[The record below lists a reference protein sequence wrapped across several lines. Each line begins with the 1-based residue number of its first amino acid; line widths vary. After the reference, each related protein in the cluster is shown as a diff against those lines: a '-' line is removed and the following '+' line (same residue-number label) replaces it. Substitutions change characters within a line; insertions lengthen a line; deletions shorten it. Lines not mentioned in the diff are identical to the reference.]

1 MTPASDAVALAG
13 TTDSSWISRY
23 GVGLNRCTVAP
34 GGSMPRLSFNVSLA
48 AFAIATLGSSGYQP
62 ALRLRIQALS
72 QNSVQVRV
80 SMTASGAQS
89 ARRWS
94 DTVVATPAVLP
105 IADSIQGVRIVVSG
119 LGSVR
124 ATLTD
129 SEHPGRDLLIAEGRD
144 LTLSRD
150 ARGRF
155 SRASTAQPVVP

>member
-1 MTPASDAVALAG
+1 
-13 TTDSSWISRY
+13 
-23 GVGLNRCTVAP
+23 
-34 GGSMPRLSFNVSLA
+34 MPRLSFHVSLA
-48 AFAIATLGSSGYQP
+48 ALALSTLVSSGYQP

-72 QNSVQVRV
+72 HNPFQVRV
-80 SMTASGAQS
+80 SMTASGARR

-105 IADSIQGVRIVVSG
+105 IADSIQSVRIVVSG
-119 LGSVR
+119 FGTVR

-129 SEHPGRDLLIAEGRD
+129 SEDPGRDLVVAEGRD

-155 SRASTAQPVVP
+155 YRAWTAQPLVP

>member
-1 MTPASDAVALAG
+1 
-13 TTDSSWISRY
+13 
-23 GVGLNRCTVAP
+23 
-34 GGSMPRLSFNVSLA
+34 MPRLSFHVSLA
-48 AFAIATLGSSGYQP
+48 AVALSTLVSSGHEA
-62 ALRLRIQALS
+62 ALRLRIQALT
-72 QNSVQVRV
+72 QNPLRVRV
-80 SMTASGAQS
+80 SMTAAGAPR

-105 IADSIQGVRIVVSG
+105 IADSIQSVHIVVRG

-129 SEHPGRDLLIAEGRD
+129 SEDPGKDLVVAEGRD

-155 SRASTAQPVVP
+155 YRAWTAQPLVP